1 MPDHDQL
8 LAALT
13 PLQRAVYETDQLGV
27 NLRDS
32 MRMVTARMGFFVGQE
47 RYLAERKKVRRLA
60 ESYGPSAIGAQAEA
74 AADG

>member
-13 PLQRAVYETDQLGV
+13 PLQRAIYETDQLGV

-32 MRMVTARMGFFVGQE
+32 MRMVTARMGFFVGQD
-47 RYLAERKKVRRLA
+47 RYLAEQKKVRQLA
-60 ESYGPSAIGAQAEA
+60 ASDQQSAVGALPA

>member
-13 PLQRAVYETDQLGV
+13 PLQRAIYETDQLGV

-32 MRMVTARMGFFVGQE
+32 VRMVTARMGFFVGQE
-47 RYLAERKKVRRLA
+47 RYLAEQKKARQLA
-60 ESYGPSAIGAQAEA
+60 ESYQPSAIGAQPA